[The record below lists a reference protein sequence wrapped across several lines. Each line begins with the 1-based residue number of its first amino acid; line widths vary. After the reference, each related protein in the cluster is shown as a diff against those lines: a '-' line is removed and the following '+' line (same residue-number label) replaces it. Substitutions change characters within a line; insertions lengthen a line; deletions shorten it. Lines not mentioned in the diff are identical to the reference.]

1 MINTLMMISRPNTV
15 VLFCEIHTTSTQCEH
30 ITGTQYL
37 IAKFGYMLMCV
48 SSKERLNWRKL
59 ALLK

>member
-15 VLFCEIHTTSTQCEH
+15 VLFCEIHPTSTKFEH

-37 IAKFGYMLMCV
+37 IAKFGYLFKCAFPV
-48 SSKERLNWRKL
+48 KKGLRYF
-59 ALLK
+59 